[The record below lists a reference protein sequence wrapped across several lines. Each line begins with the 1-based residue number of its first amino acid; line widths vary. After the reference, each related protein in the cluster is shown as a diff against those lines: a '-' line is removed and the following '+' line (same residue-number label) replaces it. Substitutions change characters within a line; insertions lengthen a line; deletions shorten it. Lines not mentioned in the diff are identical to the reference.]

1 MSKKK
6 SPKLRFDAAP
16 EYFSLDYEH
25 DRYEMLETPTLQ
37 KFCLPPEGSIRELEA
52 GGCILPE
59 SLHAFCMDRDSL
71 FELYGMGIE
80 GNSELHQLM
89 YVLSAD
95 MLRYIPVSVTVVFK
109 WDETSRTVK
118 EATGKMTIVREIP
131 VANIRRRQEK
141 QIA

>member
-6 SPKLRFDAAP
+6 SPKLRFAAP
-16 EYFSLDYEH
+16 EYFSIDFEH
-25 DRYEMLETPTLQ
+25 DRYEMLGTPTLQ
-37 KFCLPPEGSIRELEA
+37 KLCLPPEGSLRELEESA
-52 GGCILPE
+52 CILPE
-59 SLHAFCMDRDSL
+59 CMHAFLRDRDSL
-71 FELYGMGIE
+71 LELYGMGIE

-131 VANIRRRQEK
+131 VASIRRCQER

>member
-6 SPKLRFDAAP
+6 LPKLCFAAP
-16 EYFSLDYEH
+16 EYFSLDFEH

-37 KFCLPPEGSIRELEA
+37 KLCLPPEGSLRELEESA
-52 GGCILPE
+52 CILPE
-59 SLHAFCMDRDSL
+59 CMRAFLRDRESL
-71 FELYGMGIE
+71 FELYTMGIE

-95 MLRYIPVSVTVVFK
+95 MTRYLPVSVTVVFK
-109 WDETSRTVK
+109 WDEASRTVK
-118 EATGKMTIVREIP
+118 GATGKMMLVKEIP
-131 VANIRRRQEK
+131 VAHVRRRKK

>member
-6 SPKLRFDAAP
+6 SSKLRFDAAP
-16 EYFSLDYEH
+16 EYFSLDFEH

-37 KFCLPPEGSIRELEA
+37 KLCLPPEGNLRELEES
-52 GGCILPE
+52 GCILPE
-59 SLHAFCMDRDSL
+59 SMHAFLRDRDSL
-71 FELYGMGIE
+71 FELYTMGIE

-95 MLRYIPVSVTVVFK
+95 MMRYIPVSVTVVFK
-109 WDETSRTVK
+109 WDETSRSVK

-131 VANIRRRQEK
+131 VTIIRRRQER

>member
-1 MSKKK
+1 MTNDK
-6 SPKLRFDAAP
+6 R
-16 EYFSLDYEH
+16 H
-25 DRYEMLETPTLQ
+25 
-37 KFCLPPEGSIRELEA
+37 I
-52 GGCILPE
+52 
-59 SLHAFCMDRDSL
+59 
-71 FELYGMGIE
+71 

-95 MLRYIPVSVTVVFK
+95 MMRYIPVSVTVVFK

-131 VANIRRRQEK
+131 VTIIRRRQER